1 MTNSNPYRLT
11 ADIHGEWRLYTNTI
25 PAGST
30 PIGTVTRG
38 DDDSDTGA
46 LVLIEATD
54 TYVQVNSGEIRRLDQ
69 QQIIEALR
77 ASESEI
83 QPSEIVLKRVN
94 IMLDAESLQIATQLG
109 GGNISAGI
117 RMALR
122 GKQSWPV
129 EKGVCALSAMEPV
142 NPSKSTREVN

>member
-1 MTNSNPYRLT
+1 MTNTNPHRLT
-11 ADIHGEWRLYTNTI
+11 ADIQGEWRLYTTTL

-38 DDDSDTGA
+38 GDDGDTGA

-54 TYVQVNSGEIRRLDQ
+54 TYVQINSGKIRSLDQ
-69 QQIIEALR
+69 QQIIEALK

-83 QPSEIVLKRVN
+83 QLSDIVLKRVN
-94 IMLDAESLQIATQLG
+94 IMLDTESLQIATRLG
-109 GGNISAGI
+109 RGNVSAGI

-122 GKQSWPV
+122 GKQSWVV
-129 EKGVCALSAMEPV
+129 EDESGLMPAVESVPNQKAQA
-142 NPSKSTREVN
+142 N